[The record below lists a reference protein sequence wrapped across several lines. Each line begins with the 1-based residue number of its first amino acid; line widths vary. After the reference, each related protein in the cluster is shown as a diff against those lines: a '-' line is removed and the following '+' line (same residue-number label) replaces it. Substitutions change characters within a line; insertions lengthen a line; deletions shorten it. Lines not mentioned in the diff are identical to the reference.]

1 MARTI
6 YLDACCLNR
15 PFDDDSQPRIH
26 IEAEAILWILTQ
38 ARSEAWDWVGSVV
51 LLDEIDRMPDPG
63 RKVRVQLLLQ
73 DLSRIVPVSR
83 AIEAR
88 GEELENLGFKAYDA
102 LHIASAEAG
111 NADVLLT
118 TDDRMVKLAHR
129 EADKLGIS
137 VINPVDWLREE
148 KP

>member
-38 ARSEAWDWVGSVV
+38 ARSEGWDWVGSVV

-88 GEELENLGFKAYDA
+88 GKELENLGFKAYDA
-102 LHIASAEAG
+102 LHIASGEAG
-111 NADVLLT
+111 NVDVLLT
-118 TDDRMVKLAHR
+118 TDDRLVKLAHR
-129 EADKLGIS
+129 EADKLGIA
-137 VINPVDWLREE
+137 VMNPLDWLREE